1 MLNLSHVMQKPGR
14 LAIAPSDDGLAIA
27 DLKPGKTHPSLTLC
41 EFTPWKSTDNRETVV
56 AARSASLHLKNRACA
71 TVLET
76 SDYNILNM
84 EAPNVPD
91 EEVNDAIRW
100 QIRDLIDF
108 DVEDAVIEVFPA
120 PPGNGI
126 QQKRL
131 LHVVVTRAQ
140 TLKTRADL
148 IYSAKTKL
156 DVVDIPEL
164 ALRNIATRLQ
174 EDSTGVALVH
184 LTAER
189 GMVLISRKGQL
200 YFARTMNTGIRG
212 FKETSQTSGDLAL
225 ADTSP
230 FDRLILEIQRSLDYY
245 DRYFSQPP
253 IAGIVFTPLAE
264 PVPGLF
270 DFVKKSL
277 GVNVR
282 ELDMA
287 EVVEFGDNV
296 SPTGVAQCVVA
307 IGAAMRD
314 FQ

>member
-41 EFTPWKSTDNRETVV
+41 EFTPWKNADNRESVV
-56 AARSASLHLKNRACA
+56 AARSASLRLKNRACT

-76 SDYNILNM
+76 TDYNILNM

-91 EEVNDAIRW
+91 EEVNEAIRW

-126 QQKRL
+126 QKKRL

-140 TLKTRADL
+140 TLKSRADL
-148 IYSAKTKL
+148 INRTKAKL
-156 DVVDIPEL
+156 DVIDIPEL
-164 ALRNIATRLQ
+164 ALRNIATRLR
-174 EDSTGVALVH
+174 EDQTGVALVH

-189 GMVLISRKGQL
+189 GMVLISRQGQL

-212 FKETSQTSGDLAL
+212 LRETSQTVGTLAL
-225 ADTSP
+225 ADTGSV
-230 FDRLILEIQRSLDYY
+230 DRLILEIQRSLDYY
-245 DRYFSQPP
+245 DRYFYQPP

-264 PVPGLF
+264 PIPGLF
-270 DFVKKSL
+270 DYVKQSL
-277 GVNVR
+277 GVDVR

-287 EVVEFGDNV
+287 EVVEVADDVGRA
-296 SPTGVAQCVVA
+296 GLAQCVVA

-314 FQ
+314 F